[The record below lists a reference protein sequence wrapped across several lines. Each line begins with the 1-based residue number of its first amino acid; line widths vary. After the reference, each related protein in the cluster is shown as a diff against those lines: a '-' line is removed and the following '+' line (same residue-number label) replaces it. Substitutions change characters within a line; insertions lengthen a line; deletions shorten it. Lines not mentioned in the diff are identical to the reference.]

1 LKTVKQL
8 GKGMFGNVT
17 LCVHAHK
24 GTFYALKSVSR
35 QKVRLYDLSTNLI
48 LERQLLL
55 QLDHSFIMKLIKTFK
70 DKDRVYFLLEFVH
83 GQDLFDVI
91 RVLGLLQDS
100 DAKFYT
106 SCLVLIL
113 EHLHERDIIYRDLKP
128 ENIMV
133 DDMGYPKLID
143 FGTAKVVTQGR
154 TFTTVGTPHYTAPEV
169 LSGKG
174 YGLSADYWSLGIIIY
189 EFLCGQVPFGEEEE
203 DTYMIYEK
211 VLHAPL
217 EYPRMISQSF
227 PARNLIET
235 LLNRN
240 PSARTAGGIEK
251 LKNNRWFHGFDWVNV
266 T

>member
-1 LKTVKQL
+1 
-8 GKGMFGNVT
+8 M
-17 LCVHAHK
+17 
-24 GTFYALKSVSR
+24 
-35 QKVRLYDLSTNLI
+35 
-48 LERQLLL
+48 LL

-70 DKDRVYFLLEFVH
+70 DKDRVYFLLEYVH

-91 RVLGLLQDS
+91 RVLGLLQDG
-100 DAKFYT
+100 DAKMYT
-106 SCLVLIL
+106 GCLVLIL
-113 EHLHERDIIYRDLKP
+113 EHLHEREIIYRDLKP

-143 FGTAKVVTQGR
+143 FGTAKIVAQGR

-169 LSGKG
+169 LTGKG
-174 YGLSADYWSLGIIIY
+174 YGVSADYWSLGIILY

-217 EYPRMISQSF
+217 EYPRMVNQFF
-227 PARNLIET
+227 PARNLIEQ

-240 PSARTAGGIEK
+240 PVARTAGGIDRVK
-251 LKNNRWFHGFDWVNV
+251 THRWFYGFDWVRGM
-266 T
+266 